1 MIILEIQ
8 NKNTTFSN
16 KKLKMNSKQ
25 LESLTSSTCKQV
37 GFVAQFIL
45 KELKKVNPNDIE
57 TKSLNSLV
65 SYVDK
70 NAEMQLV
77 EKLRK
82 LLPEATFLT
91 EEETIEN
98 NEGEYRWIIDPLD
111 GTTNFLHQLPF
122 FSISVALEFQGEII
136 LGVVYEVNRNECFSA
151 WKNGGA
157 YLNDSKIEVSKRTD
171 LGDALIAT
179 GFPYYDYR
187 GVEPYFEVLEFFIK
201 NTRGVRRFG
210 SAALDLAYVACGR
223 FDSYYEYSLNAWD
236 VAAGVILVK
245 EAGGKL
251 SDFQGGENF
260 LFGREM
266 IAASPHVF
274 DKTLEVVKT
283 AFSKNR

>member
-1 MIILEIQ
+1 
-8 NKNTTFSN
+8 
-16 KKLKMNSKQ
+16 MNSNQ
-25 LESLTSSTCKQV
+25 LKSLISSTCKEV
-37 GFVAQFIL
+37 GFVSQFIL

-77 EKLRK
+77 EKLGK

-98 NEGEYRWIIDPLD
+98 SEGEYRWIIDPLD

-136 LGVVYEVNRNECFSA
+136 LGVVYEVNRNECFYA
-151 WKNGGA
+151 WKDGGA
-157 YLNDSKIEVSKRTD
+157 YLNDVKIEVSKRVE

-187 GVEPYFEVLEFFIK
+187 GVAPYFEALEFFIK
-201 NTRGVRRFG
+201 ETRGVRRFG

-223 FDSYYEYSLNAWD
+223 FDAYYEYSLNAWD
-236 VAAGVILVK
+236 VAAGVLLVK

-251 SDFQGGENF
+251 SDFQGGENYI
-260 LFGREM
+260 FGKEM
-266 IAASPHVF
+266 IAASPFVF

-283 AFSKNR
+283 AFTKNR

>member
-1 MIILEIQ
+1 
-8 NKNTTFSN
+8 
-16 KKLKMNSKQ
+16 MNSKQ
-25 LESLTSSTCKQV
+25 LESLTSSTCKEV

-70 NAEMQLV
+70 NAEVQLV
-77 EKLRK
+77 KKLGK

-98 NEGEYRWIIDPLD
+98 KEGVYRWIIDPLD

-136 LGVVYEVNRNECFSA
+136 LGVVYEVSRQECFYA

-157 YLNDSKIEVSKRTD
+157 YLNDQRIGVSKRIE
-171 LGDALIAT
+171 LGDTLIAT
-179 GFPYYDYR
+179 GFPYYDYQ
-187 GVEPYFEVLEFFIK
+187 GVEPYFEVLEFFMK
-201 NTRGVRRFG
+201 NTRGIRRFG

-223 FDSYYEYSLNAWD
+223 FDAYYEYSLNAWD
-236 VAAGVILVK
+236 VAAGALLVK
-245 EAGGKL
+245 EAGGQL
-251 SDFQGGENF
+251 SDFKGEENYI
-260 LFGREM
+260 FGKEI
-266 IAASPHVF
+266 IAASPSSF
-274 DKTLEVVKT
+274 EKTLEVVKN
-283 AFSKNR
+283 AFIKDR